1 MVAETVDG
9 DKLGLAEAVA
19 MGPMVPI

>member
-19 MGPMVPI
+19 IGPMVPI